1 MFEQAAAGAV
11 YRHVAGFNSRDLE
24 SLLAGFTDDAVWV
37 TGTTVVNGRAELTEF
52 FARAMEGLLPSLVIE
67 NLLTAGDR
75 AACQLTETLTTS
87 DGERTFSIAGFYELR
102 DARIAS
108 AKIYR
113 EGNADIASGAT
124 ANASAAW
131 AADLFARS
139 WTALRT
145 AVADVA
151 DEDFAR
157 PSGCTG
163 WLVRDLVC
171 HLIIDAQDVL
181 ITLVTPAE
189 TEPTRD
195 AVTYWEVAETPP
207 TGDDPLDA
215 LIVRLAAAYE
225 EPRLLKFHLDD
236 VGSAAG
242 RAAGLA
248 DPGLRVGTRGEVL
261 TAGDYLSAYVLE
273 WTLHHLDL
281 IANLPGA
288 AGPPAGSLAR
298 SREMLERIAGTAFP
312 ASLSDR
318 DALLVGTGRRAPT
331 DEEKAALGGL
341 SARLPFV
348 LG

>member
-1 MFEQAAAGAV
+1 V
-11 YRHVAGFNSRDLE
+11 
-24 SLLAGFTDDAVWV
+24 
-37 TGTTVVNGRAELTEF
+37 
-52 FARAMEGLLPSLVIE
+52 
-67 NLLTAGDR
+67 
-75 AACQLTETLTTS
+75 
-87 DGERTFSIAGFYELR
+87 
-102 DARIAS
+102 
-108 AKIYR
+108 
-113 EGNADIASGAT
+113 
-124 ANASAAW
+124 
-131 AADLFARS
+131 DLFSRS

-145 AVADVA
+145 AVAELP

-195 AVTYWEVAETPP
+195 AVTYWDLVEAP

-215 LIVRLAAAYE
+215 LTVRLAAAYE
-225 EPRLLKFHLDD
+225 EPWLLKFHLDD

-248 DPGLRVGTRGEVL
+248 DPAARVGTRDEVL
-261 TAGDYLSAYVLE
+261 TAGDYLCAYVLE

-281 IANLPGA
+281 IAHLPDA
-288 AGPPAGSLAR
+288 AEPPAECLAR
-298 SREMLERIAGTAFP
+298 SREMLERIAGAAFP
-312 ASLSDR
+312 PSFSDT
-318 DALLVGTGRRAPT
+318 DALLIGTGRRAPA
-331 DEEKAALGGL
+331 EAEKAALGE
-341 SARLPFV
+341 SAAKLPLV